1 MTAPDA
7 DLTDVTLSSPTF
19 AWADFTRSM
28 WRSVSMSDA
37 DLKAVALTDAKMT
50 GCTLLGADLSQ
61 AHAENLNLVECDL
74 SDADLSH
81 VAARCL
87 TARDVNLTRADLS
100 HANLYRAM
108 LTGDPPKAMSLR
120 QARLQ
125 NTVLVQAYL
134 AANLCEAD
142 LTGAAAAYSRFS
154 QSCLDGAILDGAGM
168 HESTWVKASFV
179 GASLANVKPPVFADR
194 CAGLL
199 EAAEKTGGE
208 TADEFS
214 SYLRG
219 LSELLGK
226 ARRGST

>member
-1 MTAPDA
+1 
-7 DLTDVTLSSPTF
+7 
-19 AWADFTRSM
+19 
-28 WRSVSMSDA
+28 
-37 DLKAVALTDAKMT
+37 MT

-142 LTGAAAAYSRFS
+142 LTGAAAAY
-154 QSCLDGAILDGAGM
+154 
-168 HESTWVKASFV
+168 
-179 GASLANVKPPVFADR
+179 R
-194 CAGLL
+194 CV
-199 EAAEKTGGE
+199 
-208 TADEFS
+208 
-214 SYLRG
+214 
-219 LSELLGK
+219 
-226 ARRGST
+226 